1 MWFQSLSLS
10 SEMPLCEW
18 EKTHTCPYNP
28 LHQVL
33 KPLLKI
39 QAIAWIILCMVFGT
53 GHKKRKG
60 SETSEHHRSP
70 EIQEI
75 NATSP
80 HIYICLLFCC
90 RNVIL
95 LKKCCFYADN
105 VVCCSAVVLF
115 WWKLCWF
122 FCKLCCFRA
131 NCTIYRNLRCFVT
144 KYACYWRWLQTMKT
158 TWFGILFTFSCT
170 RSQWTGC
177 RCTWWSAGRTIPGIF
192 FF

>member
-105 VVCCSAVVLF
+105 VVCYSAVVLF

-122 FCKLCCFRA
+122 LCKLCCFRA

-144 KYACYWRWLQTMKT
+144 KYAGLLMK
-158 TWFGILFTFSCT
+158 
-170 RSQWTGC
+170 SQIWDLVPSGTKVQI
-177 RCTWWSAGRTIPGIF
+177 WSQKSPNFACKSQIDVNLV
-192 FF
+192 